1 MEIMDPYLVLRDER
15 DCKIEE
21 YVTSI
26 LRIGVTCSIESPRD
40 YTVKQGKMD
49 FSNKFKNKQNKC

>member
-26 LRIGVTCSIESPRD
+26 LRICHMF
-40 YTVKQGKMD
+40 Y
-49 FSNKFKNKQNKC
+49 